1 MLHNSEKDFI
11 KRHIGLSKKDEKTM
25 LSDLGYKSLNELI
38 EDTVPSKILLKDL
51 LSIGDPNSEYEGLRK
66 LRSISKKNQIY
77 SNFIGMGYYGTYTPN
92 VIVRNILENPGWY
105 TSYTPYQPEVAQGR
119 LEMLLNF
126 QQMIID
132 FTGMDIA
139 NASLLDEG
147 TAAAEAMGLSH
158 RLDKKDNKIVFISN
172 DCHPQTIEVVKTRSE
187 PLGLKVVIGN
197 DEDLSNI
204 SEDIICG
211 ILQYPGTLGDIK
223 DPSENISKIKKRN
236 GKSILVC
243 DLLSL
248 AKLKTPA
255 ELGADIAVG
264 SSQRFGIPMG
274 YGGPHAAFFATKD
287 EFKRSMPGRIVGVS
301 VDRHGNKAYRL
312 ALQTREQ
319 HIRRDK
325 ATSNICTAQALLAIV
340 SAAYAIYH
348 GPKGIK
354 TISERVSQLAKNF
367 ADKLKQSGYELYS
380 DYFFDTV
387 TIITKDK
394 TDQIFN
400 NALAQKVNIRKVNS
414 EMLSVSFDEKKNVY
428 RANQLLKIFN
438 CAESIKENPTENL
451 PNLPKNL
458 LRTSTY
464 LDHQVF
470 NSYHS
475 ETEMLRYLKR
485 LEEKDIALNRSMIA
499 LGSCTMK
506 LNAVAEMI
514 PITWREF
521 SEPHPFAPIEQMEG
535 FRTLFTDLKNW
546 LRSITGFSGVSLQPN
561 AGAQGEYAGL
571 MVIRKYHLE
580 RGESNR
586 NVCLIPSSAHGTN
599 PASAQMVGMKVVV
612 VNCDKQGNVDFEDL
626 NKKVEAH
633 SENLGALM
641 VTYPSTHGVFEEKI
655 SDICELV
662 HKHGGQVY
670 MDGANL
676 NALVGI
682 AKPGN
687 FGPDVCHINLHK
699 TFCIPHGGGGPGM
712 GPIACKRHLEI
723 YLPSHPVIK
732 DCGPATGI
740 GPVSAAPWG
749 SSSILSI
756 SWMYIKMMGSEG
768 LKLATQIA
776 ILNANYVAHKL
787 KNHFPILYKGTNGN
801 VAHEC
806 IIDIRSIKNDTG
818 VTEEDIAK
826 RLIDFGFH
834 APTMSWPVPGTMMI
848 EPTES
853 ETLSEL
859 DRFCDTLIKIKQE
872 IDLIKTGKFDK
883 VDNPIKNAPHT
894 DTELASDN
902 WTHKYSREQAAYPAK
917 FLKVN
922 KFWPPVARV
931 DNVYGDK
938 NIFCTCPSM
947 DEFKEDAA

>member
-1 MLHNSEKDFI
+1 MLKNAQKDFI
-11 KRHIGLSKKDEKTM
+11 QRHIGPSTDEQEFM
-25 LSDLGYKSLNELI
+25 LKELGYKNLDELI
-38 EDTVPSKILLKDL
+38 KDTVPEKILFRDNLE
-51 LSIGDPNSEYEGLRK
+51 IGDPNSEYKALRK
-66 LRSISKKNQIY
+66 LKNISKKNKVY
-77 SNFIGMGYYGTYTPN
+77 SSFIGMGYYGTYTPY
-92 VIVRNILENPGWY
+92 VILRNILENPGWY

-147 TAAAEAMGLSH
+147 TAAAEAMGLSY
-158 RLDKKDNKIVFISN
+158 RISKIDTKKVFVSKN
-172 DCHPQTIEVVKTRSE
+172 CHPQTIEVIKTRAE
-187 PLGLKVVIGN
+187 PLGLKIIVG
-197 DEDLSNI
+197 DEDKDI
-204 SEDIICG
+204 KEDIICG
-211 ILQYPGTLGDIK
+211 IIQYPGTLGDIK
-223 DPSENISKIKKRN
+223 DPSEAISRIHKHN
-236 GKSILVC
+236 GKAVLVC
-243 DLLSL
+243 DLLAL
-248 AKLKTPA
+248 AKIKTPA

-287 EFKRSMPGRIVGVS
+287 EYKRSMPGRIVGVS
-301 VDRHGNKAYRL
+301 VDRHGKKAFRL

-340 SAAYAIYH
+340 SAAYAVYH

-354 TISERVSQLAKNF
+354 KIAESVSQLTKNF
-367 ADKLKQSGYELYS
+367 ADKIKQSGYELYS
-380 DYFFDTV
+380 DKFFDTV
-387 TIITKDK
+387 TVKTLDQTDK
-394 TDQIFN
+394 IYK
-400 NALAQKVNIRKVNS
+400 NALDQGVNIRKVNS
-414 EMLSVSFDEKKNVY
+414 EMLAVSFDERKNLY

-438 CAESIKENPTENL
+438 CSETIKESMNESLSNI
-451 PNLPKNL
+451 PKNL

-464 LDHQVF
+464 LNHPVF

-475 ETEMLRYLKR
+475 ETEMLRYLKK
-485 LEEKDIALNRSMIA
+485 LEDSDIALNRSMIA

-506 LNAVAEMI
+506 LNAVSEMI
-514 PITWREF
+514 PVTWKEF
-521 SEPHPFAPIEQMEG
+521 SQPHPFSPVEQMDGYRE
-535 FRTLFTDLKNW
+535 LFTDLKNW

-561 AGAQGEYAGL
+561 AGAQGEFAGL
-571 MVIRKYHLE
+571 MVIRKFHE
-580 RGESNR
+580 KNGDINR

-612 VNCDKQGNVDFEDL
+612 VKCDDLGNVDFDDL
-626 NKKVEAH
+626 KKKAEEY
-633 SENLGALM
+633 SENLAALM

-655 SDICELV
+655 TDICELI
-662 HKHGGQVY
+662 HSNGGQVY

-712 GPIACKRHLEI
+712 GPIACKKHLEI
-723 YLPSHPVIK
+723 FLPKHSVIK
-732 DCGPATGI
+732 DCGPASGI
-740 GPVSAAPWG
+740 GAVSAAPWG

-768 LKLATQIA
+768 LKKASQVA
-776 ILNANYVAHKL
+776 ILNANYIAHKL
-787 KNHFPILYKGTNGN
+787 KNSFPILYKGKSGN

-806 IIDIRSIKNDTG
+806 IIDIRKIKADTG
-818 VTEEDIAK
+818 ITEEDIAK

-834 APTMSWPVPGTMMI
+834 APTMSWPVAGTMMI

-853 ETLSEL
+853 ESLSEINK
-859 DRFCDTLIKIKQE
+859 FCSTLQKIKQE
-872 IDLIKTGKFDK
+872 IDKIQSGTYDK
-883 VDNPIKNAPHT
+883 IDNPLKNAPHT
-894 DTELASDN
+894 HLELASNKWD
-902 WTHKYSREQAAYPAK
+902 HKYEREEAAYPSE
-917 FLKVN
+917 FLKTI
-922 KFWPPVARV
+922 KYWPPVARV

-938 NIFCTCPSM
+938 NLFCTCPSM
-947 DEFKEDAA
+947 DEYEDTAA

>member
-1 MLHNSEKDFI
+1 MLKSSQKDFI
-11 KRHIGLSKKDEKTM
+11 KRHIGPSEADQQKM
-25 LSDLGYKSLNELI
+25 LNELGFNSLDDLI
-38 EDTVPSKILLKDL
+38 SKTVPEKILLKEDL
-51 LSIGDPNSEYEGLRK
+51 GIGEPNSEYEALRK
-66 LRSISKKNQIY
+66 LKVISKQNRIY
-77 SNFIGMGYYGTYTPN
+77 SNFIGMGYYGTYTPY
-92 VIVRNILENPGWY
+92 VILRNILENPGWY
-105 TSYTPYQPEVAQGR
+105 TAYTPYQPEVAQGR

-132 FTGMDIA
+132 FTGLDIA

-147 TAAAEAMGLSH
+147 TAAAEAVGLSY
-158 RLDKKDNKIVFISN
+158 RICKNDSNIVFVSK
-172 DCHPQTIEVVKTRSE
+172 DCHPQTIDVIKTRAE
-187 PLGLKVVIGN
+187 PLGLTVVVG
-197 DEDLSNI
+197 DEATDI
-204 SEDIICG
+204 KEDIVCG

-223 DPSENISKIKKRN
+223 DPSEAISKIHKNN
-236 GKSILVC
+236 GKAVLVC
-243 DLLSL
+243 DLLAL

-274 YGGPHAAFFATKD
+274 YGGPHAGFFATKD
-287 EFKRSMPGRIVGVS
+287 EFKRSMPGRIIGVS

-312 ALQTREQ
+312 SLQTREQ

-348 GPKGIK
+348 GPDGLKKIAEN
-354 TISERVSQLAKNF
+354 TSQLAKNF
-367 ADKLKQSGYELYS
+367 ADKIKQSGYELYS
-380 DYFFDTV
+380 DHFFDTV
-387 TIITKDK
+387 TIKTLDK
-394 TDQIFN
+394 TDSIFR
-400 NALAQKVNIRKVNS
+400 NALRQNVNIRKVNS
-414 EMLSVSFDEKKNVY
+414 EMLSVAFDERKNVY

-438 CAESIKENPTENL
+438 CSEAIKENLNESLN
-451 PNLPKNL
+451 NLPKNL
-458 LRTSTY
+458 LRTSEY
-464 LDHQVF
+464 LTHPVF

-475 ETEMLRYLKR
+475 ETDMLRYLKK
-485 LEEKDIALNRSMIA
+485 LEDADIALNRSMIA

-514 PITWREF
+514 PVTWREF
-521 SEPHPFAPIEQMEG
+521 SEPHPFAPVEQMEG
-535 FRTLFTDLKNW
+535 YRTLFTDLKNW

-561 AGAQGEYAGL
+561 AGAQGEFAGL
-571 MVIRKYHLE
+571 MVIKKFHE
-580 RGESNR
+580 NNGDKNR

-612 VNCDKQGNVDFEDL
+612 IKCDEHGNVDIEDL
-626 NKKVEAH
+626 KEKAKTH
-633 SENLGALM
+633 SENLAALM

-655 SDICELV
+655 SEICELI
-662 HKHGGQVY
+662 HDNGGQVY

-682 AKPGN
+682 AKPGK

-723 YLPSHPVIK
+723 YLPNHSVIK
-732 DCGPATGI
+732 DCGPVTGM
-740 GPVSAAPWG
+740 GAVSAAPWG

-768 LKLATQIA
+768 LKKASQVA
-776 ILNANYVAHKL
+776 ILNANYIAHKL
-787 KNHFPILYKGTNGN
+787 KDAFPILYKGKNGN

-806 IIDIRSIKNDTG
+806 IIDIRKIKSEIG
-818 VTEEDIAK
+818 ITEEDIAK

-834 APTMSWPVPGTMMI
+834 APTMSWPVIGTMMI

-853 ETLSEL
+853 EGLQEI
-859 DRFCDTLIKIKQE
+859 DRFCNTLKKIKQE
-872 IDLIKTGKFDK
+872 IDKVKSGEYDK
-883 VDNPIKNAPHT
+883 VDNPIKNSPHT
-894 DTELASDN
+894 HVELIAN
-902 WTHKYSREQAAYPAK
+902 KWEHKYEREEAAYPSE
-917 FLKVN
+917 FLKQI
-922 KFWPPVARV
+922 KYWPPVARV

-938 NIFCTCPSM
+938 NLVCSCPSI
-947 DEFKEDAA
+947 DEYKDTAA

>member
-1 MLHNSEKDFI
+1 MLKSSQKDFI
-11 KRHIGLSKKDEKTM
+11 KRHIGPSKADQQKM
-25 LSDLGYKSLNELI
+25 LNELGFDSLDELI
-38 EDTVPSKILLKDL
+38 SKTVPEKILLKEDL
-51 LSIGDPNSEYEGLRK
+51 GIGEPNSEYEALRK
-66 LRSISKKNQIY
+66 LKVISKQNRIY
-77 SNFIGMGYYGTYTPN
+77 SNFIGMGYYGTYTPY
-92 VIVRNILENPGWY
+92 VILRNILENPGWY
-105 TSYTPYQPEVAQGR
+105 TAYTPYQPEVAQGR

-132 FTGMDIA
+132 FTGLDIA

-147 TAAAEAMGLSH
+147 TAAAEAVGLSY
-158 RLDKKDNKIVFISN
+158 RICKNESNIVFVSK
-172 DCHPQTIEVVKTRSE
+172 DCHPQTIDVIKTRAE
-187 PLGLKVVIGN
+187 PLGLTVVVG
-197 DEDLSNI
+197 DEATDI
-204 SEDIICG
+204 KEDIVCG

-223 DPSENISKIKKRN
+223 DPSEAISKIHKNN
-236 GKSILVC
+236 GKAVLVC
-243 DLLSL
+243 DLLAL

-274 YGGPHAAFFATKD
+274 YGGPHAGFFATKD
-287 EFKRSMPGRIVGVS
+287 EFKRSMPGRIIGVS

-312 ALQTREQ
+312 SLQTREQ

-348 GPKGIK
+348 GPAGLKKIAEN
-354 TISERVSQLAKNF
+354 TSQLAKNF
-367 ADKLKQSGYELYS
+367 ADKIKQSGYELYS
-380 DYFFDTV
+380 DHFFDTV
-387 TIITKDK
+387 TIKTLDK
-394 TDQIFN
+394 TDSIFR
-400 NALAQKVNIRKVNS
+400 NALRQNVNIRKVNS
-414 EMLSVSFDEKKNVY
+414 EMLSVAFDERKNVY

-438 CAESIKENPTENL
+438 CSEAIKENLNENL
-451 PNLPKNL
+451 NNLPKNL
-458 LRTSTY
+458 LRTSEY
-464 LDHQVF
+464 LTHSVF

-475 ETEMLRYLKR
+475 ETDMLRYLKK
-485 LEEKDIALNRSMIA
+485 LEDADIALNRSMIA

-514 PITWREF
+514 PVTWREF
-521 SEPHPFAPIEQMEG
+521 SEPHPFAPVEQMEG
-535 FRTLFTDLKNW
+535 YRTLFTDLKNW

-561 AGAQGEYAGL
+561 AGAQGEFAGL
-571 MVIRKYHLE
+571 MVIKKFHE
-580 RGESNR
+580 NNGDKNR

-612 VNCDKQGNVDFEDL
+612 IKCDEHGNVDIEDL
-626 NKKVEAH
+626 KEKAKTH
-633 SENLGALM
+633 SENLAALM

-655 SDICELV
+655 SEICELI
-662 HKHGGQVY
+662 HDNGGQVY

-682 AKPGN
+682 AKPGK

-712 GPIACKRHLEI
+712 GPIACKRHLEV
-723 YLPSHPVIK
+723 YLPNHSVIK
-732 DCGPATGI
+732 DCGPVTGM
-740 GPVSAAPWG
+740 GAVSAAPWG

-768 LKLATQIA
+768 LKQASQVA

-787 KNHFPILYKGTNGN
+787 KDAFPILYKGKNGN

-806 IIDIRSIKNDTG
+806 IIDIRKIKSEIG
-818 VTEEDIAK
+818 ITEEDIAK

-834 APTMSWPVPGTMMI
+834 APTMSWPVAGTMMI

-853 ETLSEL
+853 EGLQEI
-859 DRFCDTLIKIKQE
+859 DRFCNTLTKIKEE
-872 IDLIKTGKFDK
+872 IDKVKSGEYDK
-883 VDNPIKNAPHT
+883 VDNPIKNSPHT
-894 DTELASDN
+894 HVELIAN
-902 WTHKYSREQAAYPAK
+902 KWEHKYEREEAAYPSE
-917 FLKVN
+917 FLKQI
-922 KFWPPVARV
+922 KYWPPVARV

-938 NIFCTCPSM
+938 NLVCSCPSI
-947 DEFKEDAA
+947 DEYKDTAA

>member
-11 KRHIGLSKKDEKTM
+11 KRHIGLSKKDEKTI

-38 EDTVPSKILLKDL
+38 EDTVPSKILFKDL

-66 LRSISKKNQIY
+66 LKSISKKNQIY

-380 DYFFDTV
+380 EYFFDTV

-853 ETLSEL
+853 ESLQEL
-859 DRFCDTLIKIKQE
+859 DRFCDCLIKIKEE
-872 IDLIKTGKFDK
+872 IDKIKSGDFDK
-883 VDNPIKNAPHT
+883 NDNPIKNAPHT
-894 DTELASDN
+894 DLELASN
-902 WTHKYSREQAAYPAK
+902 KWEHKYSREEAAYPSN
-917 FLKVN
+917 FLRSS

-938 NIFCTCPSM
+938 NLFCTCPSM

>member
-1 MLHNSEKDFI
+1 MLKSSQKDFI
-11 KRHIGLSKKDEKTM
+11 KRHIGPSEADQQKM
-25 LSDLGYKSLNELI
+25 LNELGFENLDDLI
-38 EDTVPSKILLKDL
+38 SKTVPEKILLKEDL
-51 LSIGDPNSEYEGLRK
+51 GIGEPNSEYEALRK
-66 LRSISKKNQIY
+66 LKVISKQNRIY
-77 SNFIGMGYYGTYTPN
+77 SNFIGMGYYGTYTPY
-92 VIVRNILENPGWY
+92 VILRNILENPGWY

-132 FTGMDIA
+132 FTGLDIA

-147 TAAAEAMGLSH
+147 TAAAEAVGLSF
-158 RLDKKDNKIVFISN
+158 RLCKNDSNIVFVSK
-172 DCHPQTIEVVKTRSE
+172 DCHPQTIDVIKTRAE
-187 PLGLKVVIGN
+187 PLGLTVVVG
-197 DEDLSNI
+197 DEGTDIN
-204 SEDIICG
+204 EDIVCG

-223 DPSENISKIKKRN
+223 DPSEAISKIHKNN
-236 GKSILVC
+236 GKAVLVC
-243 DLLSL
+243 DLLAL

-274 YGGPHAAFFATKD
+274 YGGPHAGFFATKD
-287 EFKRSMPGRIVGVS
+287 EYKRSMPGRIIGVS

-312 ALQTREQ
+312 SLQTREQ

-348 GPKGIK
+348 GPEGLRKIAEN
-354 TISERVSQLAKNF
+354 TSQLAKNF
-367 ADKLKQSGYELYS
+367 ADKIKQSGYELYS
-380 DYFFDTV
+380 DHFFDTV
-387 TIITKDK
+387 TIKTLDK
-394 TDQIFN
+394 TDSIFR
-400 NALAQKVNIRKVNS
+400 NALRQNVNIRKVNS
-414 EMLSVSFDEKKNVY
+414 EMLSVAFDERKNVY

-438 CAESIKENPTENL
+438 CSEAIKENLNENL
-451 PNLPKNL
+451 SNLPKNL
-458 LRTSTY
+458 LRTSEY
-464 LDHQVF
+464 LTHPVF

-475 ETEMLRYLKR
+475 ETEMLRYLKK
-485 LEEKDIALNRSMIA
+485 LEDADIALNRSMIA

-514 PITWREF
+514 PVTWREF
-521 SEPHPFAPIEQMEG
+521 SEPHPFAPVEQMEG
-535 FRTLFTDLKNW
+535 YRTLFTDLKNW

-561 AGAQGEYAGL
+561 AGAQGEFAGL
-571 MVIRKYHLE
+571 MVIKKYHE
-580 RGESNR
+580 NNGDKNR

-612 VNCDKQGNVDFEDL
+612 IKCDEHGNVDIEDL
-626 NKKVEAH
+626 KEKATTH
-633 SENLGALM
+633 SENLAALM

-655 SDICELV
+655 TEICELI
-662 HKHGGQVY
+662 HNNGGQVY

-682 AKPGN
+682 AKPGK

-712 GPIACKRHLEI
+712 GPIACKRHLEV
-723 YLPSHPVIK
+723 YLPNHAVIK
-732 DCGPATGI
+732 DCGPVTGM
-740 GPVSAAPWG
+740 GAVSAAPWG

-768 LKLATQIA
+768 LKKASQVA
-776 ILNANYVAHKL
+776 ILNANYLAHKL
-787 KNHFPILYKGTNGN
+787 KDTFPILYKGKNGN

-806 IIDIRSIKNDTG
+806 IIDIRKIKSEVG
-818 VTEEDIAK
+818 ITEEDIAK

-834 APTMSWPVPGTMMI
+834 APTMSWPVAGTMMI

-853 ETLSEL
+853 EGLQEI
-859 DRFCDTLIKIKQE
+859 DRFCNTLKKIKEE
-872 IDLIKTGKFDK
+872 IDKVQSGEYDK
-883 VDNPIKNAPHT
+883 IDNPIKNSPHT
-894 DTELASDN
+894 HVELIAN
-902 WTHKYSREQAAYPAK
+902 KWEHKYEREEAAYPSE
-917 FLKVN
+917 FLKQI
-922 KFWPPVARV
+922 KYWPPVARV

-938 NIFCTCPSM
+938 NLVCSCPSI
-947 DEFKEDAA
+947 DEYKDTAA